1 LDAYGYINV
10 DNQKMSK
17 SLNNFFTVRDIAAE
31 FDLEAVRMFMLSVQY
46 RNPVNFSREL
56 ILQAESALERLR
68 TAKERLAEAAVAPE
82 GTEEDTAFLAQVEEL
97 KSRFCDAMDDDL
109 NTADALGALFEF
121 ARASNTFV
129 SVPRG
134 KAALDRAR
142 MVYDE
147 LTGVL
152 GLLVH
157 KAEEEFPAK
166 ALELLEERQAARKAK
181 DFSRAD
187 QIRDALK
194 EMGFS
199 VEDTANGPKLKN
211 I

>member
-1 LDAYGYINV
+1 
-10 DNQKMSK
+10 M
-17 SLNNFFTVRDIAAE
+17 
-31 FDLEAVRMFMLSVQY
+31 
-46 RNPVNFSREL
+46 
-56 ILQAESALERLR
+56 
-68 TAKERLAEAAVAPE
+68 
-82 GTEEDTAFLAQVEEL
+82 
-97 KSRFCDAMDDDL
+97 

-134 KAALDRAR
+134 KAALDRACT
-142 MVYDE
+142 VYDE

-157 KAEEEFPAK
+157 KTEEEFPK
-166 ALELLEERQAARKAK
+166 EALDLLEARQTARKAK

-194 EMGFS
+194 EMGFA
-199 VEDTANGPKLKN
+199 VEDTANGPKLKKL
-211 I
+211 